1 MNQPPASTPLRAK
14 RLGSAAR
21 LRSQLQMT
29 IFFTTHYMEEAAFS
43 DAICVLDH
51 GHILLCDT
59 LDRIETAQQ
68 TSGRELDLN
77 ALYLRLLGESR

>member
-1 MNQPPASTPLRAK
+1 
-14 RLGSAAR
+14 
-21 LRSQLQMT
+21 
-29 IFFTTHYMEEAAFS
+29 MEEAAFS